1 MQREE
6 RKIKISRSIQWKSY
20 NSRILNNSVKLSENF
35 HTMSKGKINQ
45 VNKDL
50 NKPSKDSL
58 NICLTTFS
66 FISTKSKRNSKIKN
80 SKA

>member
-6 RKIKISRSIQWKSY
+6 RKIKISRYIQWKFY

-35 HTMSKGKINQ
+35 HTLSKGKINK
-45 VNKDL
+45 VNKGL
-50 NKPSKDSL
+50 KKPSKDSL

-66 FISTKSKRNSKIKN
+66 IISTKSKRNSKIKN